1 MPRSA
6 IQCCPQLFGHPV
18 TWSFTCS
25 SKPGSRDSP
34 AARCRGARVDAPML
48 LPALESP
55 VAAVPACRPI
65 VGRPGLGGAAEPV
78 LDRREELLRGPAV
91 LEEEELEAGLLAG
104 LPQHLRVAED
114 LRDRAEDR
122 QRLVPAHEGVE
133 PRGQADRKSTRLNS
147 SHLVISYAVFC

>member
-1 MPRSA
+1 MPMSA
-6 IQCCPQLFGHPV
+6 IQCCPKLIGHPV

-25 SKPGSRDSP
+25 SKPGSRD
-34 AARCRGARVDAPML
+34 ARVDQPML
-48 LPALESP
+48 LRAMETHV
-55 VAAVPACRPI
+55 VAVDVFRRI
-65 VGRPGLGGAAEPV
+65 DGRPVLEGDAEPV

-91 LEEEELEAGLLAG
+91 LEEEELEAGLLAA

-133 PRGQADRKSTRLNS
+133 PRGQARIGREPAADAHGEAELARRL
-147 SHLVISYAVFC
+147 VVE